1 MNAYTEGPQDPGRKP
16 SPSPGRR
23 AFCRSL
29 LAGAVSALLARRLR
43 SQEAPTTA
51 TLRPSADREVPADY
65 VGLSYETMQLA
76 DPSFFAPDNLDLIAL
91 FKSLSPRGVLRIG
104 GNSSEFCWWQ
114 TKPDQQAPPEPH
126 SAGHDENW
134 MPHTLTAIQPVAVD
148 RLAGFLDAT
157 GWKAIHGLNLG
168 TGTPARAAGEAAY
181 VAKTLGS
188 RLLYFQI
195 GNEPEFYRD
204 ANNRLRSP
212 DWDFEKYLAQWASFA
227 RAVIGQVP
235 DARFGGPDVGSDGSL
250 VMRFAE
256 EAPKLLPG
264 RIVACTGHYYAEGPP
279 DSPNVTVAR
288 LLAPDPRIDRDLP
301 RVIESAH
308 RAGITYRMTEGNSC
322 YRGGKPGMSNAFCS
336 ALWAADY
343 MLKLASFGCVGVNF
357 HGGGSKQIRAS
368 LGGHLPGES
377 LEPGAAAIAK
387 EGSFY
392 TPIAGSREAGF
403 KARPV
408 FYGMKLA
415 GLLAGGRMRTVAL
428 NAPQADATAYA
439 ADMQNGETRMVVIN
453 KDSSIDLPVRIA
465 SAHGVKL
472 WRLEAPNLTATTGVA
487 LAAAPIDT
495 VSPWAPKREE
505 HIPSDGGFVTLNVTA
520 ASAIALFADR
530 HLAS

>member
-1 MNAYTEGPQDPGRKP
+1 
-16 SPSPGRR
+16 
-23 AFCRSL
+23 
-29 LAGAVSALLARRLR
+29 
-43 SQEAPTTA
+43 
-51 TLRPSADREVPADY
+51 
-65 VGLSYETMQLA
+65 
-76 DPSFFAPDNLDLIAL
+76 
-91 FKSLSPRGVLRIG
+91 
-104 GNSSEFCWWQ
+104 
-114 TKPDQQAPPEPH
+114 
-126 SAGHDENW
+126 
-134 MPHTLTAIQPVAVD
+134 
-148 RLAGFLDAT
+148 
-157 GWKAIHGLNLG
+157 
-168 TGTPARAAGEAAY
+168 
-181 VAKTLGS
+181 
-188 RLLYFQI
+188 
-195 GNEPEFYRD
+195 
-204 ANNRLRSP
+204 
-212 DWDFEKYLAQWASFA
+212 
-227 RAVIGQVP
+227 
-235 DARFGGPDVGSDGSL
+235 
-250 VMRFAE
+250 
-256 EAPKLLPG
+256 
-264 RIVACTGHYYAEGPP
+264 
-279 DSPNVTVAR
+279 
-288 LLAPDPRIDRDLP
+288 
-301 RVIESAH
+301 
-308 RAGITYRMTEGNSC
+308 
-322 YRGGKPGMSNAFCS
+322 
-336 ALWAADY
+336 
-343 MLKLASFGCVGVNF
+343 
-357 HGGGSKQIRAS
+357 
-368 LGGHLPGES
+368 LPGES